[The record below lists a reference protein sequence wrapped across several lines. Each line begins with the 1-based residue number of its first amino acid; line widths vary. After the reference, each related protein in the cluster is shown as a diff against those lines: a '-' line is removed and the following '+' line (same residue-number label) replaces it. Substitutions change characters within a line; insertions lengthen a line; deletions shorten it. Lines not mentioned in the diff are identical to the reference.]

1 VLSPLKMVA
10 HCLKALLEVSTI
22 EPRSLALADDLEE
35 QVGSALVDM
44 NQKKDREAIDGAL
57 KRMFGDDG
65 FRPHGV
71 FGRKASH

>member
-1 VLSPLKMVA
+1 M
-10 HCLKALLEVSTI
+10 
-22 EPRSLALADDLEE
+22 ADDLEE

-71 FGRKASH
+71 AEKRRIERIGYRE